1 MNSCWVDRI
10 LIESVTPIIF
20 DRLLALILH
29 GSIFN
34 ISLLNSGCF
43 NTTMRGFPITHLK
56 LVAVLAAMMAALWAI
71 DLTISDPDS
80 PEKQPI
86 PQSLSIPI
94 PLAESKRPSIEPLSG
109 AEKNPPDLEQE
120 LPPPLRIEIQS
131 GDNLSTIFSRNSLSA
146 GDLQRILATEP
157 AKILAE
163 LTPGQTIEVRS
174 DAKGAITS
182 LRYHIDP
189 ARTLVAQR
197 TGSGFSASLLEES
210 PEIRLEKRHG
220 SITKQNPSLYQAGIE
235 AGLSDNLIMEL
246 ASLFQWDISF
256 ALDLREGDRFSL
268 IYEVLSIRGKD
279 IGTGKLLGAK
289 FVNLKETHTALLFQN
304 LAGVEGYFD
313 RGGQSLRKAFIRDP
327 VHFSYV
333 SSSFNLNRK
342 HPIHNRTM
350 PHRGID
356 YAANRGTP
364 VLAAGDGRVIKAER
378 NEASGKF
385 IVLQHGEQYTT
396 KYLHLS
402 KFRRG
407 IKAGS
412 RVEQGQTIG
421 YVGATGWAT
430 GPHLHYEFLVHGVH
444 RNPRTVRLPNAEP
457 ISADEL
463 NAFEAATQSIL
474 ESLDQS

>member
-1 MNSCWVDRI
+1 
-10 LIESVTPIIF
+10 
-20 DRLLALILH
+20 
-29 GSIFN
+29 
-34 ISLLNSGCF
+34 
-43 NTTMRGFPITHLK
+43 MREFPITHLK
-56 LVAVLAAMMAALWAI
+56 LVAVLAVIVVMLWLL
-71 DLTISDPDS
+71 DLATDS
-80 PEKQPI
+80 NNIPAGQSQRQSLSVPI
-86 PQSLSIPI
+86 PQ
-94 PLAESKRPSIEPLSG
+94 AENNPPATTTSTNP
-109 AEKNPPDLEQE
+109 EKNAIEFDQHM
-120 LPPPLRIEIQS
+120 PPPVRIKIRS
-131 GDNLSTIFSRNSLSA
+131 GDNLSSIFARNKLSA
-146 GDLQRILATEP
+146 GDLQRILSTEP

-163 LTPGQTIEVRS
+163 LTPGQLIEVQS
-174 DAKGAITS
+174 DASGAIKS
-182 LRYHIDP
+182 LHYQIDP

-197 TGSGFSASLLEES
+197 TQTGFSATLVEES
-210 PEIRLEKRHG
+210 PEIRLESLRG
-220 SITKQNPSLYQAGIE
+220 TITKKNPSLYHAGKA
-235 AGLSDNLIMEL
+235 AGLSDSLIMEL

-268 IYEVLSIRGKD
+268 IYEALSIKGED

-289 FVNLKETHTALLFQN
+289 FINLKETHTALFFQN
-304 LAGVEGYFD
+304 QVGAEGYFD
-313 RGGQSLRKAFIRDP
+313 PSGQSLRKAFIRDP

-342 HPIHNRTM
+342 HPIHNKTM

-385 IVLQHGEQYTT
+385 IVLQHGEQYVT

-407 IKAGS
+407 LKVGS
-412 RVEQGQTIG
+412 RVEQGQIIG

-457 ISADEL
+457 IPAGEL
-463 NAFEAATQSIL
+463 GAFQIATQSIL
-474 ESLDQS
+474 ASLNAT